1 MPHPDKPQ
9 NTTEILLEHTYKG
22 CIHWFEF
29 SSNIKA
35 KTIDD
40 IHPCVIIGKNNR
52 ISKRVI
58 ISPVTDAENY
68 LDENGK
74 LKYPYHVLLRKND
87 FTFLDKDSV
96 ILLDQ
101 VFTIPKEDLFEE
113 WFMGKVEA
121 VREID
126 EAIMRNYD
134 LLSTVSEL
142 LHEMI
147 DNLTQTQ
154 QLEVG

>member
-1 MPHPDKPQ
+1 MVSD
-9 NTTEILLEHTYKG
+9 
-22 CIHWFEF
+22 
-29 SSNIKA
+29 
-35 KTIDD
+35 TI
-40 IHPCVIIGKNNR
+40 IWEGKCF
-52 ISKRVI
+52 
-58 ISPVTDAENY
+58 P
-68 LDENGK
+68 L
-74 LKYPYHVLLRKND
+74 LLRKNDFTFND